1 MKKNSIYI
9 VVAVIA
15 GLLAGYLIFG
25 VSSSDESAKKDKSE
39 MSEGHNQAGEIAAQM
54 WTCSMHPQIMKPEPG
69 DCPICGMDLIPAETG
84 AVGLGANEIKM
95 TDNALALANI
105 RTSTVGMGTSDGS
118 SLKLSGK
125 IRENEE
131 ANATQA
137 TYFAGRIE
145 RLNVN
150 YTGESVAKGKL
161 LATIYSPELVSA
173 QQELLTAASM
183 KASQPAL
190 YNAVRNKLKL
200 WKLSDNQIDKIEE
213 VGKVQE
219 NFPVYA
225 TVSGTITDIMVEEG
239 DYVKQGQPLYKIAN
253 LNTVWAVFD
262 AYENQI
268 ASLKEGQ
275 EVKLTTNAY
284 PNKEF
289 NAKVSFV
296 DPLLNSST
304 RTVMVRAILNNKDNL
319 LKPGMFVEGTIKV
332 AQIQMENAVVVPA
345 SAVMW
350 TGERSVVYVKTNPN
364 EPVFEMREVAL
375 GNTNGDTYTIISGLE
390 NGDQIVTN
398 GTFTV
403 DAAAQ
408 LQGKKSMMN
417 SEGGKTM
424 TGHEGHLGMQEG
436 DKMEPSTSS
445 ADHSK
450 MKKRIEVSNKFQGQL
465 KQVFEVYIGVKDA
478 LVNDDGAA
486 AQKEAEQMEESLA
499 KVDMKLLKDREAH
512 NHWMTIQKELKASS
526 DAMAST
532 SDIKEQRDHFKHLS
546 AHMISGVQLF
556 GVNQKVYSNYCPM
569 ADSNKGAY
577 WLSLE
582 KEIRNPYYGEAM
594 MTCGEVKATLE

>member
-1 MKKNSIYI
+1 MKKNIIFIAGALI
-9 VVAVIA
+9 V

-25 VSSSDESAKKDKSE
+25 GSSSDESAMKDKSE
-39 MSEGHNQAGEIAAQM
+39 MSEGHDHAGESAAQM
-54 WTCSMHPQIMKPEPG
+54 WTCSMHPQIMKKEPG

-105 RTSTVGMGTSDGS
+105 RTSTVGMVDSDGS
-118 SLKLSGK
+118 FLKLSGK

-145 RLNVN
+145 KLNVN
-150 YTGESVAKGKL
+150 YTGESVARGKL

-200 WKLSDNQIDKIEE
+200 WKLSDKQIDKIEE

-268 ASLKEGQ
+268 SSLKEGQ
-275 EVKLTTNAY
+275 EVELTTNAY

-289 NAKVSFV
+289 TAKVSFV

-304 RTVMVRAILNNKDNL
+304 RTVMVRAILNNKENL
-319 LKPGMFVEGTIKV
+319 LKPGMFVEGTIKN
-332 AQIQMENAVVVPA
+332 AQMKMENAVVVPA

-364 EPVFEMREVAL
+364 EPIFEMREVAL

-417 SEGGKTM
+417 TEGGKTM
-424 TGHEGHLGMQEG
+424 TGHEGHLGMQPESG
-436 DKMEPSTSS
+436 ETS
-445 ADHSK
+445 
-450 MKKRIEVSNKFQGQL
+450 
-465 KQVFEVYIGVKDA
+465 
-478 LVNDDGAA
+478 
-486 AQKEAEQMEESLA
+486 
-499 KVDMKLLKDREAH
+499 
-512 NHWMTIQKELKASS
+512 
-526 DAMAST
+526 
-532 SDIKEQRDHFKHLS
+532 
-546 AHMISGVQLF
+546 
-556 GVNQKVYSNYCPM
+556 
-569 ADSNKGAY
+569 
-577 WLSLE
+577 
-582 KEIRNPYYGEAM
+582 NP
-594 MTCGEVKATLE
+594 

>member
-1 MKKNSIYI
+1 MKKNIIYI
-9 VVAVIA
+9 GISLIV

-25 VSSSDESAKKDKSE
+25 SSSADGAAEKDTSDMSDSHDHSDEAE
-39 MSEGHNQAGEIAAQM
+39 NQM
-54 WTCSMHPQIMKPEPG
+54 WTCSMHPQIMQPEPG
-69 DCPICGMDLIPAETG
+69 DCPICGMDLIPAESG
-84 AVGLGANEIKM
+84 AEGLSANEIKM
-95 TDNALALANI
+95 TDNAMALANI
-105 RTSTVGMGTSDGS
+105 HTSTVGLGGSDGG

-125 IRENEE
+125 IRVNEE
-131 ANATQA
+131 ANALQA

-145 RLNVN
+145 KLNVN
-150 YTGESVAKGKL
+150 FTGETVAKGNL

-200 WKLSDNQIDKIEE
+200 WKLSESQIDKIEE

-225 TVSGTITDIMVEEG
+225 TVSGTVTDKMVEEG

-253 LNTVWAVFD
+253 LKSVWAVFD

-268 ASLKEGQ
+268 SSLKEGQ
-275 EVKLTTNAY
+275 EIKVTTNAY
-284 PNKEF
+284 PNEEF
-289 NAKVSFV
+289 TAKVSFV

-304 RTVMVRAILNNKDNL
+304 RTVMVRAVLNNKNDL
-319 LKPGMFVEGTIKV
+319 LKPGMFVEGTIAG
-332 AQIQMENAVVVPA
+332 AQTQMEDAVVIPA

-350 TGERSVVYVKTNPN
+350 TGERSVVYVKTNPD
-364 EPVFEMREVAL
+364 EPVFEMREVTL
-375 GNTNGDTYTIISGLE
+375 GNSNGGTFTILNGLE
-390 NGDQIVTN
+390 SGDEIVTN

-417 SEGGKTM
+417 AEGGKTM

-436 DKMEPSTSS
+436 SKMEPSNTT
-445 ADHSK
+445 DHSE
-450 MKKRIEVSNKFQGQL
+450 MKKRIDVSNKFQGQL
-465 KQVFEVYIGVKDA
+465 KEVFEAYLNVKNA
-478 LVNDDGAA
+478 LVNDDGAV
-486 AQKEAEQMEESLA
+486 AQKEADQMEESLG
-499 KVDMKLLKDREAH
+499 KVDMKLLKDKEAH

-526 DAMAST
+526 NAMAST
-532 SDIKEQRDHFKHLS
+532 SDIKEQRGHFKHLS
-546 AHMISGVQLF
+546 AHMISSVQLF
-556 GVNQKVYSNYCPM
+556 GVNQKVYNNYCPM
-569 ADSNKGAY
+569 ADSDKGAN
-577 WLSLE
+577 WLSIE

-594 MTCGEVKATLE
+594 MTCGEIKATLE